1 MNNVLNIPKYILW
14 ALLAVTIVFS
24 LIFFFGSTEKVTCNG
39 IPLDAPTFTSAY
51 LVLAVVFVAIA
62 TLVTLA
68 FAIKSFASKVSYDS
82 KSVMIPLIA
91 FAALALLLIITYF
104 GADTQ
109 KINIVGYEGAQDPWV
124 YQITNMC
131 IVSSFVL
138 AGIAFIAAICS
149 PLLKNLKK

>member
-14 ALLAVTIVFS
+14 ALLAITIVFS
-24 LIFFFGSTEKVTCNG
+24 LIFFFGSTEEVKCNG
-39 IPLDAPTFTSAY
+39 IPLEAPTFTSAY

-62 TLVTLA
+62 TLVTFA
-68 FAIKSFASKVSYDS
+68 FAIKSFASKVSYEPT
-82 KSVMIPLIA
+82 SVMVPLIS
-91 FAALALLLIITYF
+91 FAALALLLIISYF

-109 KINIVGYEGAQDPWV
+109 QMNIIGYDGSQEPWV

-138 AGIAFIAAICS
+138 AGIAFLAAICS